1 MPGRLL
7 ARGSQH
13 VRSLGGR
20 ACPVS
25 CAAAPCVPHGRRV
38 SDGRTRVL
46 TPGLAWLAWPVD
58 GPHTQQLP
66 STVAGTHPQADRH
79 SRTRTGVRVRLCDAQ
94 QPSIRSWQIRTCR
107 QVQARRAG
115 HKLVTAGFRRQGSRR
130 GTPAWVERDYA
141 GAKGSLGTCQAS
153 GRRERPAGQPKRTL
167 AGNILYAR
175 PSKSAL
181 RSGFLWWAP
190 FAGWPLEPS
199 PWAGLRNRSGG
210 GGGPRLG
217 AGRMGFSEIERDF
230 VGHDP

>member
-1 MPGRLL
+1 MPCFLCG
-7 ARGSQH
+7 
-13 VRSLGGR
+13 RSLCSPWAPCFRWAHPSAHPWARVARLACGWPPYPAATQHGGR
-20 ACPVS
+20 HS
-25 CAAAPCVPHGRRV
+25 
-38 SDGRTRVL
+38 
-46 TPGLAWLAWPVD
+46 
-58 GPHTQQLP
+58 
-66 STVAGTHPQADRH
+66 PQADRH
-79 SRTRTGVRVRLCDAQ
+79 SRTRTGVRVQPCDAQ
-94 QPSIRSWQIRTCR
+94 QSSIRSWQIRTCR

-115 HKLVTAGFRRQGSRR
+115 HKLVTAGFRRQGSRM